1 MRAAG
6 IARRAV
12 CGIVMY
18 AANKLQVHWFSPSTI
33 EIGDVALFICT
44 AAIANALSIL
54 LAATVLR
61 GAVSYDMQRLAF
73 CAVVV
78 NLLSFIAFAA
88 KNSPCVHFLNDT
100 ITVISYAQLA
110 RLLWPG
116 YGNRYDGDRRYCV
129 SRFVGLYLPRFYMEE
144 KK

>member
-1 MRAAG
+1 MRAADVIG
-6 IARRAV
+6 RAV
-12 CGIVMY
+12 CGLVMY
-18 AANKLQVHWFSPSTI
+18 AANKLQVHWFLPSTI
-33 EIGDVALFICT
+33 EIGEVALFICT
-44 AAIANALSIL
+44 AALANAFSII
-54 LAATVLR
+54 LAATTLR

-88 KNSPCVHFLNDT
+88 KNSPCVHLLNDT

-116 YGNRYDGDRRYCV
+116 YGNRYDSDRRYGV
-129 SRFVGLYLPRFYMEE
+129 SRFVDLYLPRFYME
-144 KK
+144 KKK